1 MSIKVEL
8 DELRAAI
15 DESDRAPYLV
25 TTSDDLRPHTVAVQP
40 TWDGDELVVAVGNRT
55 LANSAARPA
64 VCLLWPPT
72 DHAGYSLIVDAD
84 VVGTERTDGDARDD
98 ANRVRLRPTRA
109 VRHRPAP
116 GLAPDAYDPDCV
128 TIPVD

>member
-1 MSIKVEL
+1 MSIKVAL

-15 DESDRAPYLV
+15 AESDRAPYLV

-40 TWDGDELVVAVGNRT
+40 AWGGDELVVTVGNRT
-55 LANSAARPA
+55 LANAAARPA

-72 DHAGYSLIVDAD
+72 ERAGYSLIVDAE
-84 VVGTERTDGDARDD
+84 VVGTESGAGDARED
-98 ANRVRLRPTRA
+98 ANRVRLQPTRA

-116 GLAPDAYDPDCV
+116 GLDADQYDPDCV